1 MDNESEVIRQQM
13 ETTRTD
19 LQEKLETLEQQVKD
33 TVQGATEAA
42 NETVQ
47 TVKDAVQETVETV
60 KDTVQETVASVKQTL
75 DVRLQIENHPWP
87 MFFAATAAGYMV
99 GRLLGQ
105 PEPPRTAMA
114 ASSSLRE
121 TASTRPAS
129 GTKHNGKHG
138 AKTERSGLFAG
149 FAEYYSD
156 ELKKLQGMA
165 IGAAAA
171 LARDMLINAVPPAMA
186 EQINEIVDSVTTKL
200 GAKPIH
206 GEMFRSSPSAGG
218 SSTSQED
225 RFESRGARSM
235 GTN

>member
-13 ETTRTD
+13 ENTRTD

-105 PEPPRTAMA
+105 PEPPRTVMA
-114 ASSSLRE
+114 TSSLRE
-121 TASTRPAS
+121 TASTRPPS
-129 GTKHNGKHG
+129 GTKHNGKHA
-138 AKTERSGLFAG
+138 AKGERSGLFAG
-149 FAEYYSD
+149 LAEYYSD
-156 ELKKLQGMA
+156 ELKKLQGIA

-171 LARDMLINAVPPAMA
+171 VARDMLINAVPPAMA

-200 GAKPIH
+200 GAKPMH
-206 GEMFRSSPSAGG
+206 GEMFRPSPSTGG
-218 SSTSQED
+218 SGTSQED